1 MTLSGPRAVLG
12 AAPVVLV
19 RKWDGSLR
27 FNVDYRKL
35 NDLTQ
40 KDAYTL
46 PQIDDALDSLNNAG
60 FPLLI

>member
-12 AAPVVLV
+12 AASVVLV

-46 PQIDDALDSLNNAG
+46 PRIDDALDSLNNAG